1 MPSEWLRG
9 RSSWRRRN
17 SSGRTKDELRLTP
30 LGWSAFRGTGAGSAV
45 AASCCHPLPVVKF
58 RCERYPTVRLSQACS
73 WRCRP
78 PSIIPRVSGRLRVW
92 QLKAFLLVQHTQASP
107 KLFPDIV
114 SIKDIYGMRPIHCA
128 LVCRAKIDDICLLVE
143 AFPGDVK
150 EVDNEGNLPLHLA
163 IMQKKPP
170 SSTLR
175 RLLDYMKMPGE
186 RNLKRMRQRKQ
197 RHSESLGAD
206 QLSAKR
212 SAQEAKLVSKDWA
225 DIVRLLLEADPDA
238 VDKKNYHDRLPIA
251 LAIEYGAPEWL
262 VVHLAMHDEATSWTY
277 LVCQEQ
283 VARYVKAV
291 LDKAGEEG
299 AVALARVEDG
309 VLAMRA
315 AKSARVTI
323 PTMRTSCITSFS
335 LCDRFV
341 FDG

>member
-17 SSGRTKDELRLTP
+17 SSGRTKDDLRPTP

-45 AASCCHPLPVVKF
+45 AASCCHPRALVKL
-58 RCERYPTVRLSQACS
+58 RCERYPAVRLSLACS

-78 PSIIPRVSGRLRVW
+78 QWIIPRVASRLRVC
-92 QLKAFLLVQHTQASP
+92 QLKTLLVQHTQASP
-107 KLFPDIV
+107 KLVPEIV

-128 LVCRAKIDDICLLVE
+128 LVCRAKIDDICMLVE

-163 IMQKKPP
+163 IMQLKPP

-175 RLLDYMKMPGE
+175 RLLDYMKLPGE
-186 RNLKRMRQRKQ
+186 RNLKRVQQRKQ
-197 RHSESLGAD
+197 RNSESLGAD
-206 QLSAKR
+206 QLRAKH
-212 SAQEAKLVSKDWA
+212 SAQEAKLVSEDWD
-225 DIVRLLLEADPDA
+225 DIVRLLLEAGPDA
-238 VDKKNYHDRLPIA
+238 VDKKNYHNRLPIA

-309 VLAMRA
+309 VSAMRA
-315 AKSARVTI
+315 
-323 PTMRTSCITSFS
+323 P
-335 LCDRFV
+335 LNPPE
-341 FDG
+341 